1 MSLEIPKV
9 NSARIQIEA
18 FMESILWDDFKREL
32 EAWKEGFERELK
44 SIVDSAVSDN
54 PSTAS
59 VLMHMGDLNGRM
71 KAVDYMLSLPE
82 MFLDL
87 LEGEKDQPIT
97 EEED

>member
-1 MSLEIPKV
+1 MSLETPKV

-32 EAWKEGFERELK
+32 AAWKVGFDRELK